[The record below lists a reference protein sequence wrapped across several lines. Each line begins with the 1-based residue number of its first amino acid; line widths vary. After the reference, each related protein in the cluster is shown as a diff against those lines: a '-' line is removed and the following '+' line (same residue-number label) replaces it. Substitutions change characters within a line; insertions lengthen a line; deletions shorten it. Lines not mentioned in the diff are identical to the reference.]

1 MPTATRIQSARRT
14 SLWMA
19 TGSVPHPGPLT
30 EDIQVDVC
38 VIGAGIAG
46 LTTAYLLTRYGKR
59 VAVLDDGPIAG
70 GNTRCSTAHLTA
82 VLDTRYHELERL
94 HGTEGMQSAARSHI
108 EAIARISGIVRFE
121 HIHCDF
127 QRVDGYLFG
136 TPGESREVLDR
147 ELDAVLRAGIP
158 GVVRVPRAPFEDFVT
173 GPALRFPR
181 QAQFHPIKYAAGLAR
196 AILRD
201 GGHIFT
207 ETHATRIEGGQPARV
222 YTGGG
227 PVVTAEAVVVAT
239 NTPVDDLFVIHTK
252 QAAYLS
258 YVIGALVP
266 RGSVPRGLYWDTGDP
281 AHYVRLQSLSP
292 THIWEGDGPCNQEV
306 LLVGGE
312 DHKTGQADDHDERYV
327 RLEAWARQRFPM
339 IESVAFRWSGQV
351 METVDGLG
359 FIGRNPLDAE
369 NIYIVTGD
377 SGNGMTHGTIAG
389 IMLTDM
395 IRGLKHPWTGLYDP
409 ARKRLKALKN
419 YARENLNALSQ
430 YGAWFGD
437 GDIESADLLLPG
449 TGAVIK
455 RGLTKVAVYRDPT
468 GELHQRSAS
477 CPHLGGMV
485 AWNQAERTWDC
496 PCHGSR
502 FDCVGK
508 VINGPANRDLA
519 RVREI
524 ESPTAVLVGEEKP
537 GQELTPSPGDLAPA
551 LG

>member
-1 MPTATRIQSARRT
+1 MPTATRIQKARRT
-14 SLWMA
+14 SIWMA
-19 TGSVPHPGPLT
+19 TGSVPHPGALT

-46 LTTAYLLTRYGKR
+46 LTTAYLLSRYGKS
-59 VAVLDDGPIAG
+59 VAVLDDGAIAG
-70 GNTRCSTAHLTA
+70 GNTRCTTAHLTA
-82 VLDTRYHELERL
+82 VLDTRYHELERI
-94 HGTEGMQSAARSHI
+94 HGTEAMQAAARSHL
-108 EAIARISGIVRFE
+108 EAIDRISGIVRYE
-121 HIHCDF
+121 NIHCDLE
-127 QRVDGYLFG
+127 RVEGYLFG
-136 TPGESREVLDR
+136 APDAPREELDR

-158 GVVRVPRAPFEDFVT
+158 GVVRVPRAPLEDFVT

-207 ETHATRIEGGQPARV
+207 ETHATSVEGGLPARV
-222 YTGGG
+222 YTGAG
-227 PVVTAEAVVVAT
+227 PVVTADAVVVAT
-239 NTPVDDLFVIHTK
+239 NSPVDDLFVIHTK

-258 YVIGALVP
+258 YVIGAMVP
-266 RGSVPRGLYWDTGDP
+266 RGSVPRGLYWDTDDP
-281 AHYVRLQSLSP
+281 GHYVRLQSLSP
-292 THIWEGDGPCNQEV
+292 THIWEGDGPCNREV

-312 DHKTGQADDHDERYV
+312 DHKTGQAVDQEDRYA

-351 METVDGLG
+351 MQSMDGLG

-369 NIYIVTGD
+369 NVFVATGD
-377 SGNGMTHGTIAG
+377 SGNGITHGTIAG

-395 IRGLKHPWTGLYDP
+395 IRGIEHPWTGLYDP
-409 ARKRLKALKN
+409 ARKRLKALGT
-419 YARENLNALSQ
+419 YARENLNTLSQ

-437 GDIESADLLLPG
+437 GDIESADHLLPG
-449 TGAVIK
+449 TGAVIR
-455 RGLTKVAVYRDPT
+455 RGLTKLAVYRDPT
-468 GELHQRSAS
+468 GELHQRSAV

-519 RVREI
+519 RVHEL
-524 ESPTAVLVGEEKP
+524 ESPEALVLNEESP
-537 GQELTPSPGDLAPA
+537 GQEVRSGPGDLAPA